1 MEKHT
6 FTVIDIET
14 MTPERTSACA
24 LGLVRVEN
32 DVIVQKFYS
41 LIKPI
46 PDDRTVTNTH
56 VHGITPEMVE
66 NAPTFQDL
74 WPTIEHYISGQVLAA
89 HNTSFDLDVLKKVSA
104 HYGITIPITGV
115 VDTFSLT
122 HLSLDETC
130 KVLHVDLGKHHDA
143 LCDATACAE
152 IILVLSGVELPRPTE
167 SIPHFVKPKE
177 KTLKKETKQPLSPE
191 EVENKETPFF
201 MKRVVLTGNLET
213 FPARE
218 TIAKMLKAYGA
229 DINTSI
235 SKRTDIVI
243 VGKGAGPSK
252 MQKIEELQAQGHNLR
267 VIEEPE
273 LLSIMKEFNI
283 EF

>member
-24 LGLVRVEN
+24 LGLVRVVN

-56 VHGITPEMVE
+56 VHGITRKMVE
-66 NAPTFQDL
+66 NAPTFEEL
-74 WPTIEHYISGQVLAA
+74 WPTIEHYISGQILAA
-89 HNTSFDLDVLKKVSA
+89 HNTSFDLDVLKKVSS
-104 HYGITIPITGV
+104 HYGITIPISDI
-115 VDTFSLT
+115 VDTFTLT
-122 HLSLDETC
+122 QLSLEEAC

-152 IILVLSGVELPRPTE
+152 IILVLSGVELPSPTE
-167 SIPHFVKPKE
+167 SIPHFISPKE
-177 KTLKKETKQPLSPE
+177 KMIKGETKQPLSPE
-191 EVENKETPFF
+191 EVENKDTPFF
-201 MKRVVLTGNLET
+201 MKKVVLTGNLET
-213 FPARE
+213 FPTRE
-218 TIAKMLKAYGA
+218 AIAEVLKAYGA

-235 SKRTDIVI
+235 SKKTDIVI
-243 VGKGAGPSK
+243 VGSGAGPSK
-252 MQKIEELQAQGHNLR
+252 MQKVADLQAQGYNIR

>member
-46 PDDRTVTNTH
+46 SDDRTVTNTH

-89 HNTSFDLDVLKKVSA
+89 HNASFDLDVLKKVSE

-152 IILVLSGVELPRPTE
+152 IILVLSGVELPRPKE
-167 SIPHFVKPKE
+167 SIPHFVTPKE

-218 TIAKMLKAYGA
+218 TIAEVLKAMVQTLTPLYL
-229 DINTSI
+229 
-235 SKRTDIVI
+235 
-243 VGKGAGPSK
+243 KGL
-252 MQKIEELQAQGHNLR
+252 IL
-267 VIEEPE
+267 
-273 LLSIMKEFNI
+273 LLSVKGQAHLKCRK
-283 EF
+283 

>member
-66 NAPTFQDL
+66 NAPTFQEL

-89 HNTSFDLDVLKKVSA
+89 HNTSFDLDVLEKVSL
-104 HYGITIPITGV
+104 HYGITISIPGI
-115 VDTFSLT
+115 VDTFTLT
-122 HLSLDETC
+122 QLSLD
-130 KVLHVDLGKHHDA
+130 VDLGKHHDA

-218 TIAKMLKAYGA
+218 TIAEVLKAYGA

>member
-46 PDDRTVTNTH
+46 PDDRTITNTH

-66 NAPTFQDL
+66 NAPTFQEL
-74 WPTIEHYISGQVLAA
+74 WPTIEYYLSGQVLAA
-89 HNTSFDLDVLKKVSA
+89 HNTSFDLDVLKKVSE

-122 HLSLDETC
+122 HLYLDETC

-152 IILVLSGVELPRPTE
+152 IILVLSGVELPRPKE
-167 SIPHFVKPKE
+167 SIPHFVTPKE

-218 TIAKMLKAYGA
+218 TIAEVLKAYGA

>member
-66 NAPTFQDL
+66 NAPTFQEL
-74 WPTIEHYISGQVLAA
+74 WPTIEYYLSGQVLAA
-89 HNTSFDLDVLKKVSA
+89 HNTSFDLDVLKKVSE

-143 LCDATACAE
+143 E
-152 IILVLSGVELPRPTE
+152 IILVLSGVELPRPKE
-167 SIPHFVKPKE
+167 SIPHFVTPKE

-218 TIAKMLKAYGA
+218 TIAEVLKAYGA

>member
-1 MEKHT
+1 M
-6 FTVIDIET
+6 
-14 MTPERTSACA
+14 
-24 LGLVRVEN
+24 
-32 DVIVQKFYS
+32 
-41 LIKPI
+41 
-46 PDDRTVTNTH
+46 
-56 VHGITPEMVE
+56 
-66 NAPTFQDL
+66 
-74 WPTIEHYISGQVLAA
+74 
-89 HNTSFDLDVLKKVSA
+89 
-104 HYGITIPITGV
+104 
-115 VDTFSLT
+115 
-122 HLSLDETC
+122 
-130 KVLHVDLGKHHDA
+130 
-143 LCDATACAE
+143 
-152 IILVLSGVELPRPTE
+152 
-167 SIPHFVKPKE
+167 
-177 KTLKKETKQPLSPE
+177 
-191 EVENKETPFF
+191 ENKETPFF

-218 TIAKMLKAYGA
+218 TIAEVLKVYGA